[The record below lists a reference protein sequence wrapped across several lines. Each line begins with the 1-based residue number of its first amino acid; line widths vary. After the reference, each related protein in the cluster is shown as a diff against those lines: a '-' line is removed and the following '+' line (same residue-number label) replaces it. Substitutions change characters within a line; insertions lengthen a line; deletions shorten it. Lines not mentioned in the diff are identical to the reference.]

1 MVELWRNNCK
11 RVFQYSV
18 DEKIYTICPRCNPR
32 VPIARPRITVQTT
45 QKYSKVKENPR
56 LSKAIF

>member
-18 DEKIYTICPRCNPR
+18 DEKFYTICPRCNPR
-32 VPIARPRITVQTT
+32 VPIATPRNYGTN
-45 QKYSKVKENPR
+45 NPEILKDKR
-56 LSKAIF
+56 KPSFK